1 MALHPRNA
9 NKTPLPSIL
18 FRNPYNG
25 AAAPQ
30 ENLMPS
36 PSDLEEFAAF
46 CRQATDS
53 QLLAIHEKEQTA
65 RRQAYARLAKEE
77 AARRGLSLP

>member
-1 MALHPRNA
+1 
-9 NKTPLPSIL
+9 
-18 FRNPYNG
+18 
-25 AAAPQ
+25 
-30 ENLMPS
+30 MPS